1 MLRARARFEL
11 HFVAMGGVNGDRAEQ
26 QAVPMQSHVGW
37 ALLGLIIERPS
48 YGYELA
54 HRFDR
59 VFGEKLSLAGTS
71 HAYRTLERL
80 KERGLIEELPGAR
93 NGSGRQPK
101 PGYRATREGIA
112 AHHDW
117 IQRQVL
123 DDRRRHHVFM
133 LELTALVRDPDEAI
147 GVLAGYERSCLS
159 DNAASAIPSDGVAP
173 HNGALALQARL
184 LAEEQRLMAGA
195 RVAWARFARSE
206 LAAFAR
212 AQEPER
218 KAP

>member
-1 MLRARARFEL
+1 
-11 HFVAMGGVNGDRAEQ
+11 MGEVNGDPAEQ
-26 QAVPMQSHVGW
+26 QPVPMQSHVGW

-59 VFGEKLSLAGTS
+59 VFADKLSLAGTS

-80 KERGLIEELPGAR
+80 KERGLIEELPGTR
-93 NGSGRQPK
+93 SGTGRQPK
-101 PGYRATREGIA
+101 PGYRATREGMA

-133 LELTALVRDPDEAI
+133 LELTALVRDPDGAMS
-147 GVLAGYERSCLS
+147 VLADYEKSCLH
-159 DNAASAIPSDGVAP
+159 DNAASAIPQDGAAG

-184 LAEEQRLMAGA
+184 IAEEKRLMAGA
-195 RVAWARFARSE
+195 RVAWARFARGE
-206 LAAFAR
+206 ITAFAR
-212 AQEPER
+212 ADAPGHEAPEQASDPGAR
-218 KAP
+218 AGI

>member
-1 MLRARARFEL
+1 
-11 HFVAMGGVNGDRAEQ
+11 MGEVTGDPAEQ

-37 ALLGLIIERPS
+37 ALLGLIIARPS

-54 HRFDR
+54 SRFDR

-80 KERGLIEELPGAR
+80 KERGLIEELPGTR
-93 NGSGRQPK
+93 SGTGRQPK
-101 PGYRATREGIA
+101 PGYRATREGMA

-133 LELTALVRDPDEAI
+133 LELTALVRDPDEAMS
-147 GVLAGYERSCLS
+147 VLAEYERSCLS
-159 DNAASAIPSDGVAP
+159 DNAASAIPSDEVAAG
-173 HNGALALQARL
+173 NGALALQARL
-184 LAEEQRLMAGA
+184 MAEEKRLMAGA

-206 LAAFAR
+206 ITAFAR
-212 AQEPER
+212 AQEPGR